1 LRVRLRLR
9 VRTRARRGRRPER
22 ARGER
27 TARAHD
33 FVRAVDVVSR
43 GHGVAE
49 TKDDVAGETA
59 TATGRWRP
67 RVRDV
72 DVDDAA
78 RARTVGAM
86 GDVGVGVGDGDGVV
100 VGGAATHRALLGAR
114 WMAEPGETI
123 DAVNVG
129 GGVGVG
135 GMGVEGIDGV
145 LEVRVV
151 VVVVVVVEHD
161 GERRDARASPSEDG
175 ARAVTVRLLVVSST
189 WSARTGTTAARGRAF
204 KAFEGTIVRLCIKIY
219 SASSSV
225 PPAARDATRLQV
237 GGAHF
242 RERARF
248 AFQSL

>member
-1 LRVRLRLR
+1 M
-9 VRTRARRGRRPER
+9 RTRARRGRRPER

-33 FVRAVDVVSR
+33 YVRAVDVVSR

-72 DVDDAA
+72 DVDDAP

-100 VGGAATHRALLGAR
+100 VGGAATHRARLGAG

-123 DAVNVG
+123 DAANVG
-129 GGVGVG
+129 GGIGVG

-145 LEVRVV
+145 LEVRVVV

-175 ARAVTVRLLVVSST
+175 ARPVTVRLLVDAET
-189 WSARTGTTAARGRAF
+189 RSARTGTTAARGRAF